1 MICRMFPVYKL
12 NLVRTVELSLALSI
26 CFHSCNQND
35 FHDVLICLAVEV
47 GVSVSRKMFIFT
59 EFIRIS
65 NPMVFKSFQ
74 FILLLVLSHR
84 HLHAHTQRY
93 KCKIR
98 PPKSTCLHFSVTG
111 FIKTKLLPRT
121 YSCSYKI
128 FKTFEL
134 KKKFKKAC
142 KFTRTLDNKPLK
154 SAYKNKLLKDLSN
167 KFRLALS
174 KMSTEK
180 SLYITLL

>member
-12 NLVRTVELSLALSI
+12 NLVRTVEVSLALSI

-47 GVSVSRKMFIFT
+47 GVIVSRKMFIFT
-59 EFIRIS
+59 EFIRNS

-74 FILLLVLSHR
+74 FILLLVLPLSQTLTR
-84 HLHAHTQRY
+84 IHTQTY
-93 KCKIR
+93 KCNIR

-121 YSCSYKI
+121 YSCSKKI

-134 KKKFKKAC
+134 KK
-142 KFTRTLDNKPLK
+142 N
-154 SAYKNKLLKDLSN
+154 
-167 KFRLALS
+167 S
-174 KMSTEK
+174 KRRVSSQER
-180 SLYITLL
+180 